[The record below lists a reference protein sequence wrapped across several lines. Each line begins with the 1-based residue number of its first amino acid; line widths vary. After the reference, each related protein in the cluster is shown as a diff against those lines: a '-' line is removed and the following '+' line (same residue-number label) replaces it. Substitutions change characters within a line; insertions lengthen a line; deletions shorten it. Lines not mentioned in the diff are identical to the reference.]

1 LRSNISAITMDS
13 TMSLL
18 AQAGDGIS
26 RSPTLSWTNV
36 LIGLLFIAFDSI
48 LSLILGLGIGGS
60 LVVASLRCVLQLT
73 VMGLVLDK
81 AFASQNVWSVVGIA
95 RE

>member
-1 LRSNISAITMDS
+1 MDS
-13 TMSLL
+13 TMSMSMPMSLL
-18 AQAGDGIS
+18 ARAGDGIS

-95 RE
+95 REWE

>member
-1 LRSNISAITMDS
+1 LRSNISAITMDG

>member
-1 LRSNISAITMDS
+1 MDS
-13 TMSLL
+13 TMSMSMPMSLL
-18 AQAGDGIS
+18 ARAGDGIS

-60 LVVASLRCVLQLT
+60 LRCVLQLT

-95 RE
+95 REWE